1 MSRYSNFREKMNMGT
16 QTQIERSK
24 DNLTDAFLA
33 IACVMLVISLGKF
46 WYTRQRSNELVA
58 QLSSIPQTA
67 NQNLGIVRVTKSFQ
81 DSDNSA
87 TTKNESRNTNALVE
101 EPEQRLPR
109 VAINITELD
118 RKDLKVVHKWQREIH
133 NSGSERVQ
141 EALDIILR
149 DTQENPMDT
158 VEEFSQLSAT
168 EKFETLQRAKMMIE
182 KFNKS
187 ATDEEKINLLQVY
200 SSDLAKLPPPPNRN
214 S

>member
-1 MSRYSNFREKMNMGT
+1 MNMGT

-33 IACVMLVISLGKF
+33 VACVMLVLSLGKF

-58 QLSSIPQTA
+58 QLASIPKEA
-67 NQNLGIVRVTKSFQ
+67 NQNLSVVRI
-81 DSDNSA
+81 
-87 TTKNESRNTNALVE
+87 TKNFHENNYTETAKVEAKITESVST
-101 EPEQRLPR
+101 EPQERLPR
-109 VAINITELD
+109 NIINITELD
-118 RKDLKVVHKWQREIH
+118 KKDLKAVHKWQREIH
-133 NSGSERVQ
+133 NRASEKVQ
-141 EALDIILR
+141 EALDIILK
-149 DTQENPMDT
+149 DTEENPMDI

-168 EKFETLQRAKMMIE
+168 EKYETLQRAKILIE

-187 ATDEEKINLLQVY
+187 TTDEEKINLLQVY